1 MLTRLP
7 TELAHLIYKRYFSF
21 VMKELLERQSQKND
35 FIVRTTRSNAS
46 VTEVNTHYGVLYLL
60 ETQTSKLYRK
70 GIRALPLELEQAY
83 GSESSEPSFP
93 PGGGYV
99 SSYVRNIVNRVFF

>member
-46 VTEVNTHYGVLYLL
+46 VTEVNTQLLPVL
-60 ETQTSKLYRK
+60 TTIVTSKLYRK